1 MSLHTAE
8 GIPMGLSLKQFGLT
22 ATALIVGCGAGWMGH
37 RTFGPQP
44 PAAESSESLPVVRT
58 ALTTDPQTVAQSSL
72 PPVAQN
78 NPNFIAEAVEQV
90 GAAVVRIDSESSAEW
105 DMPEAFQNPFF
116 RRFFGDEMPPSQ
128 GPIQQGTGSGFILS
142 ADGKIITNAHVVE
155 GARTVTVTLT
165 DGRTFTG
172 EVVGTDAVT
181 DVAAVK
187 IEAQDLPTVS
197 LGSTDDLAPGQ
208 WAIAIGNPLGLD
220 STVTAGIISALG
232 RSSSEV
238 GIPDKRVQFIQTD
251 AAINP
256 GNSGG
261 PLLNDRGQ
269 VIGMNTAIR
278 KDAQGLGFA
287 IPVETFQRIATQL
300 FDTGEVQHPYL
311 GIQMVLL
318 TPEMKDTLNQDPDL
332 DLSVTA
338 DSGVIILRVL
348 ENTPAEAGGL
358 KKGDIIEAVNGVAVE
373 TPTDVQAQVDA
384 SQIGEPLTVDVQRDG
399 EAETIE
405 VSPMPLPPELQ

>member
-1 MSLHTAE
+1 
-8 GIPMGLSLKQFGLT
+8 
-22 ATALIVGCGAGWMGH
+22 
-37 RTFGPQP
+37 
-44 PAAESSESLPVVRT
+44 VVRT